1 MRHNSFTNSLW
12 VSSYT
17 LYTVRVRVRVRARG
31 LVSHH
36 YLLAH
41 VGPGSRPPSVA
52 KQAPPPPPL
61 LLLLM
66 DSPILDLD
74 QVRVRLDRRLDWPVQ
89 TSSDHSG
96 RQRSLPFE
104 FILYRE
110 RVLILKALLLSA
122 PLPNIRVRIVAVAA
136 NIMSTVHSIF
146 SHLGHSMSRR
156 RRRSTAGQLQARRT
170 NFTRFRSVHK
180 PYRSSIKSV
189 KFEWAKFNMQIYQI

>member
-1 MRHNSFTNSLW
+1 M
-12 VSSYT
+12 
-17 LYTVRVRVRVRARG
+17 RVRVRARG

-61 LLLLM
+61 LLLLLLLP
-66 DSPILDLD
+66 SPILDLD

-110 RVLILKALLLSA
+110 RVLILKALLLSGA
-122 PLPNIRVRIVAVAA
+122 TPKY
-136 NIMSTVHSIF
+136 S
-146 SHLGHSMSRR
+146 G
-156 RRRSTAGQLQARRT
+156 
-170 NFTRFRSVHK
+170 
-180 PYRSSIKSV
+180 
-189 KFEWAKFNMQIYQI
+189 IYTLLR